1 MSVFGF
7 DFIRFSIS
15 FFLIANIGL
24 YYPEYG
30 LLTLASQVIM
40 VVMAI
45 LVSFNKR
52 AISGKNFILTGG
64 FFVLLSFVSCLS
76 SISMDHSIEYF
87 YLLLKSFVLA
97 VFFVMLCDKPEQGKF
112 AIRYFAHSGL
122 IFGLIY
128 ISKVGVAGLGY
139 SRAIVEDNFGMPNI
153 NVVSLVAGISFIYYF
168 FDCYDRKSKLS
179 VILLI
184 LSFFVILL
192 LGSRKSLFFS
202 LLGVLILWFN
212 LKGHQKISF
221 MGFSILSVV
230 IALSLAPDGFFDFAF
245 ERFGSAFSFLN
256 SKIGSTDESDLIRVD
271 LLVRGLDFFTSSPLY
286 GYGYAVFPILYAKET
301 GLYISPHNN
310 YLDVVVG
317 VGFLGL
323 ISYFIIFF
331 IIIRGVFIN
340 AGDKYKRLVLVVVSV
355 LLLNGFLISFMGER
369 YAWVLFSIL
378 YAFSVNKKHSVS
390 E

>member
-7 DFIRFSIS
+7 DFVRLAIS

-24 YYPEYG
+24 YYPEYA
-30 LLTLASQVIM
+30 LITLASQIVM

-52 AISGKNFILTGG
+52 AISGKNFILAGG
-64 FFVLLSFVSCLS
+64 FFVFLSFFSCLW
-76 SISMDHSIEYF
+76 SIRMDHSIEYF
-87 YLLLKSFVLA
+87 YLLLKSFILA

-112 AIRYFAHSGL
+112 AIRHFAHSGL

-179 VILLI
+179 IVLLV

-212 LKGHQKISF
+212 LKGYQKISF
-221 MGFSILSVV
+221 LGFSALSVAIV
-230 IALSLAPDGFFDFAF
+230 ISLAPDGFFDFAF

-256 SKIGSTDESDLIRVD
+256 SKIGNADESDLIRVD

-286 GYGYAVFPILYAKET
+286 GYGYAAFPILYAQET

-310 YLDVVVG
+310 YLDIVVG

-323 ISYFIIFF
+323 IAYLLIFF

-340 AGDKYKRLVLVVVSV
+340 TGDKHKRLVLVIVSV
-355 LLLNGFLISFMGER
+355 LLLNGFFISFMGER
-369 YAWVLFSIL
+369 YAWVLFAIL
-378 YAFSVNKKHSVS
+378 YAFSVNKKIV
-390 E
+390 